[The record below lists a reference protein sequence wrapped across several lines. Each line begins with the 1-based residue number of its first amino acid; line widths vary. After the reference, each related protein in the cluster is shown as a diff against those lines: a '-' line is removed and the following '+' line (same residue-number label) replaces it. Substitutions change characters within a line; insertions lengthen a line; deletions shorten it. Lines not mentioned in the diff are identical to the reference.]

1 MITRG
6 IADKHRCLSTRLFF
20 VAYVR
25 SDNEFNS
32 FFLESISKFEPIIPL
47 HNQTKMHSGD
57 LFPIDWIFAQLRHI
71 WNDMGDDLMSKKFEY
86 ARFLFL
92 SPGCTSED
100 FNIEFFGLFQIINGK
115 RKMEWSE
122 LFRGRI
128 ICPTTATRI
137 VFIPIA
143 LTNATGQNITS
154 T

>member
-6 IADKHRCLSTRLFF
+6 IADEHRCLSTRLFF
-20 VAYVR
+20 VPYVW
-25 SDNEFNS
+25 SDNKFNS
-32 FFLESISKFEPIIPL
+32 LFFESVSKFEPIIPL
-47 HNQTKMHSGD
+47 HNQTKMHSSD
-57 LFPIDWIFAQLRHI
+57 LFPIDWIFAQLRHV
-71 WNDMGDDLMSKKFEY
+71 WNDMGDDLMPKKFEHT
-86 ARFLFL
+86 RFFFL

-100 FNIEFFGLFQIINGK
+100 FNIELLGFFQIINGK
-115 RKMEWSE
+115 REMERSE
-122 LFRGRI
+122 FFRGRI